1 MKFGR
6 PTRRSTCG
14 HVAKSA
20 EVDQIEDRGP
30 GIPDDIRERV
40 FEKFCRWRPVGYED
54 RPGSGLGLFIVR
66 SIAREHGGDA
76 TTVAAPEGGTI
87 LQIRLPPKDMS

>member
-1 MKFGR
+1 M
-6 PTRRSTCG
+6 
-14 HVAKSA
+14 
-20 EVDQIEDRGP
+20 
-30 GIPDDIRERV
+30 RERV

-76 TTVAAPEGGTI
+76 TVVAGPEGGTI
-87 LQIRLPPKDMS
+87 LQIRLPLEGRET